1 VISQLSRR
9 TEEVLERVAQF
20 RTCKEIAALHVEA
33 VMVGYHTRVILGKLG
48 RRAQREAARWAREEG
63 WSRADAGDGAQELG
77 KIHRLQAN
85 WSLI

>member
-1 VISQLSRR
+1 
-9 TEEVLERVAQF
+9 
-20 RTCKEIAALHVEA
+20 
-33 VMVGYHTRVILGKLG
+33 MVGYHTRVILGKLG